1 MSWCARRSVTTCRAK
16 HRECAG
22 AGPPGPRG
30 GAAREAP
37 AGSARF
43 RAKGCLR
50 ERRSTG
56 ARVSPGKEQLMTQ
69 QWQSDLESW
78 AGGWAAIRENETPQS
93 VQAWNGSLQRD
104 SVSAEELVLVCKPS
118 EADAVREAVAAAGRE
133 VFSSRVLLFGAV

>member
-1 MSWCARRSVTTCRAK
+1 
-16 HRECAG
+16 
-22 AGPPGPRG
+22 
-30 GAAREAP
+30 
-37 AGSARF
+37 
-43 RAKGCLR
+43 
-50 ERRSTG
+50 
-56 ARVSPGKEQLMTQ
+56 MTQ

-104 SVSAEELVLVCKPS
+104 SVSAEELVRVCKPS